1 MKDNQISLADL
12 ESWFS
17 DVWHII
23 VDIHISINNME
34 RIRVD
39 KYEFEEQIK
48 RHGFFQHHWYQLK
61 FIAIIQ
67 FYKLIKDTEERSFTK
82 VCNKLINNKYTS
94 DLKNHLKSLSNTSSL
109 VCKDRAELKSFASQ
123 LKKSFEDK
131 AELIGKVI
139 NLRNN
144 IYAHQGTD
152 NQVRAVT
159 FDELKELCVYLTKAY
174 NDFWLK
180 TFFQQAYIT
189 AEDWNINYVLF
200 HCNESMKWD
209 ERERIRKIT
218 KT

>member
-1 MKDNQISLADL
+1 MKDNQISLEEL
-12 ESWFS
+12 KSWFS
-17 DVWHII
+17 DVWNII

-34 RIRVD
+34 RLWVD
-39 KYEFEEQIK
+39 KYEYEEQIK

-61 FIAIIQ
+61 FISIIQ

-82 VCNKLINNKYTS
+82 VCNKLINNKYTP
-94 DLKNHLKSLSNTSSL
+94 DLKNHLNILSNTSTL

-123 LKKSFEDK
+123 LKSSFDDK
-131 AELIGKVI
+131 AELISKVI
-139 NLRNN
+139 ELRNN
-144 IYAHQGTD
+144 IYAHKGTD
-152 NQVRAVT
+152 NQVKAVT
-159 FDELKELCVYLTKAY
+159 LDELKELCDFLTNAF

-200 HCNESMKWD
+200 HCNESMEWD
-209 ERERIRKIT
+209 EKERIRKIT